1 MIHKKEKEHASQWQ
15 LTQLHSQYTLYTQSQ
30 IFHNKMCMASNTI
43 TWQNKLKILAV
54 TVSKKIEV
62 L

>member
-15 LTQLHSQYTLYTQSQ
+15 LTQLHIQYTLYTQSQ

-43 TWQNKLKILAV
+43 T
-54 TVSKKIEV
+54 
-62 L
+62 